1 MGNTSE
7 AIIRLK
13 NKTTA
18 QGLGERL
25 RIGVMVV
32 IR

>member
-1 MGNTSE
+1 MGITSE
-7 AIIRLK
+7 ATIRLK
-13 NKTTA
+13 KTTA